1 MQATTSSSSSISCQD
16 EITFMYPGDYF
27 GEERFLRGVERS
39 TRTFVAV
46 NEVTL
51 CVISQALFDDH
62 QTFGAVRAW
71 MENDVSVRERVK
83 SVRILRK
90 QRSLMRGL
98 GSEQRGSSLK
108 SIWALA
114 DEGQDKPS
122 SAVRKSTISSYGSS
136 SSASS
141 HLDDPDH
148 DPISRHDATASCE
161 PSAFDLMCCS
171 PSHNAAPVP
180 DPVHVSVPRT

>member
-1 MQATTSSSSSISCQD
+1 
-16 EITFMYPGDYF
+16 MYPGDYF

-39 TRTFVAV
+39 SRTFVAV

-71 MENDVSVRERVK
+71 IENDVNVRERVK

-90 QRSLMRGL
+90 QRSLSRGL
-98 GSEQRGSSLK
+98 GAEQRGSSLK

-114 DEGQDKPS
+114 EEGQDKPS
-122 SAVRKSTISSYGSS
+122 GALRKSTVSSYGSS
-136 SSASS
+136 SSSYN
-141 HLDDPDH
+141 HIDGHDH
-148 DPISRHDATASCE
+148 DPISEHDAAANCESC
-161 PSAFDLMCCS
+161 AFDLMCCS
-171 PSHNAAPVP
+171 PSHNAAP
-180 DPVHVSVPRT
+180 DPVSDPASVSVSVPRT

>member
-1 MQATTSSSSSISCQD
+1 
-16 EITFMYPGDYF
+16 MYPGDYF

-39 TRTFVAV
+39 SRTFVAV

-62 QTFGAVRAW
+62 QTFGTVRAW
-71 MENDVSVRERVK
+71 IENDVNVRERVK

-90 QRSLMRGL
+90 QRSLSRGL
-98 GSEQRGSSLK
+98 GAEQRGSSLK

-122 SAVRKSTISSYGSS
+122 SALRKSTVSSYGSS
-136 SSASS
+136 SSSSSS
-141 HLDDPDH
+141 HIDGHDH
-148 DPISRHDATASCE
+148 DPISEHDAAANCE
-161 PSAFDLMCCS
+161 PCAFDLMCCS
-171 PSHNAAPVP
+171 PSHNAAP
-180 DPVHVSVPRT
+180 DPVSVSVPRT